1 MESLSGK
8 LFVMIVQHR
17 QYWLTDY
24 LSLFLRGIPVWKITQ
39 FSCCLFQDGWGGV
52 WENII
57 CFMILRLPDAP
68 KNIRVFW
75 KLFPQHLKK
84 ERKAHQ
90 DDGHEA
96 RRTIR
101 F

>member
-1 MESLSGK
+1 
-8 LFVMIVQHR
+8 
-17 QYWLTDY
+17 
-24 LSLFLRGIPVWKITQ
+24 
-39 FSCCLFQDGWGGV
+39 
-52 WENII
+52 
-57 CFMILRLPDAP
+57 MILRLPDAP

-101 F
+101 FEWYFYVIGGRTYYLKWIMLS